1 MSKTKAK
8 RKRQAQALQPGQP
21 LKIQKIQPSTIRV
34 EAVDDPESKINGA
47 TPRTVQSVV
56 HEDDLEITADTLA
69 TLAKYPS
76 LIKSKACKDLRVAV
90 YDFRQASTV
99 GMDTTSECCL
109 ATGPFT
115 FMALIVSK

>member
-8 RKRQAQALQPGQP
+8 RKRQAQALQSSQP

-34 EAVDDPESKINGA
+34 EAVDDVDTKADDTI
-47 TPRTVQSVV
+47 PRAVQSVV
-56 HEDDLEITADTLA
+56 HEDDLEITVDTLA
-69 TLAKYPS
+69 TLAKYPN

-99 GMDTTSECCL
+99 GMDTSSEL
-109 ATGPFT
+109 FLSIAPF
-115 FMALIVSK
+115 ALK